1 MTLANT
7 DFFDLKDAA
16 FKGLVREDVMDQIY
30 DVTRIPLPFT
40 DLISSDSI
48 GNARAEWT
56 IDALADP
63 DITNATVDGA
73 DAGTN
78 DGAVGSR
85 VSNFTQLPDKVVKV
99 SDRARAGNTIG
110 FTDTLAYQIMMRQQ
124 ELRRDVEAIML
135 LNQASQ
141 EDDGDTVPGLLGGL
155 PAWLTSST
163 SSGAGGAD
171 GGFNFTTGLVEA
183 ATPGDGRAL
192 TETLVRQIAGSVWEG
207 GSDPS
212 VLMSVPAVIAAFSQF
227 MFDTSSRIARLQRQT
242 EAVQA
247 GVAIGYVD
255 VFLSDFN
262 VSLEFVPNRLQQ
274 TAASGDTIPIQVAD
288 VFILSPAFAM
298 QGFLQGY
305 EVQPLAR
312 EGTADNR
319 QMTVDVTLKVLNEAA
334 HGVIRDVDPTL
345 AVTA

>member
-1 MTLANT
+1 MTAANT

-16 FKGLVREDVMDQIY
+16 FKGLVREDVMDQIF

-40 DLISSDSI
+40 DLISTDTI

-56 IDALADP
+56 IDALAAP
-63 DITNATVDGA
+63 ETNNATVDGA
-73 DAGTN
+73 DAGSN
-78 DGAVGSR
+78 DGTVGQR

-124 ELRRDVEAIML
+124 ELRRDVEAIL
-135 LNQASQ
+135 LFNQASN
-141 EDDGDTVPGLLGGL
+141 EDDGAAVPGRLGGL

-163 SSGAGGAD
+163 SRGAGGAD
-171 GGFNFTTGLVEA
+171 GGFDFTAGVVDA
-183 ATPGDGRAL
+183 ATPGDARGL
-192 TETLVRQIAGSVWEG
+192 TETLVRQITGDVWEG

-212 VLMSVPAVIAAFSQF
+212 ILMSVPAVIAGFSQF
-227 MFDTSSRIARLQRQT
+227 MFTSSSRIARLQRQT

-274 TAASGDTIPIQVAD
+274 VADSGDTIPVDVAD
-288 VFILSPAFAM
+288 VFVISPAFAM

-305 EVQPLAR
+305 QVKPLAR
-312 EGTADNR
+312 DGTAENR

-334 HGVIRDVDPTL
+334 HGVIADIDPTVAVL
-345 AVTA
+345 A

>member
-1 MTLANT
+1 MSLENT
-7 DFFDLKDAA
+7 DFFDLKDQA
-16 FKGLVREDVMDQIY
+16 FKGLVREDVMNQIY
-30 DVTRIPLPFT
+30 DVSKVPLPLT

-56 IDALADP
+56 LDQLADP
-63 DITNATVDGA
+63 DVTNATVDGA
-73 DAGTN
+73 AAGTN
-78 DGAVGSR
+78 DGTLGDR

-135 LNQASQ
+135 QNQGSQ
-141 EDDGDTVPGLLGGL
+141 EDDGDTVPGLMGGL
-155 PAWLTSST
+155 PAWLTTST
-163 SSGAGGAD
+163 SRGVGGAD
-171 GGFNFTTGLVEA
+171 GGFNFTTGLVDA
-183 ATPGDGRAL
+183 VTPGEARGL
-192 TETLVRQIAGSVWEG
+192 TETLVRQIAGSVWEEG
-207 GSDPS
+207 ADPTI
-212 VLMSVPAVIAAFSQF
+212 LMSVPAVIAGFSQF
-227 MFDTSSRIARLQRQT
+227 MFDNSSRIARLQRQT

-255 VFLSDFN
+255 IFLSDFN

-274 TAASGDTIPIQVAD
+274 VYDSAD
-288 VFILSPAFAM
+288 VGPIDVANLFVISPSWAM

-334 HGVIRDVDPTL
+334 HGVIADIDPTVT
-345 AVTA
+345 VTA

>member
-1 MTLANT
+1 MTTENT
-7 DFFDLKDAA
+7 DFFDLKDQA
-16 FKGLVREDVMDQIY
+16 FKGLVREDVMNQIY
-30 DVTRIPLPFT
+30 DVTKVPLPLT

-56 IDALADP
+56 LDALRDP
-63 DITNATVDGA
+63 DVTNATVDGA
-73 DAGTN
+73 AAGTN
-78 DGAVGSR
+78 DGNLGDR

-135 LNQASQ
+135 FNQSSQ
-141 EDDGDTVPGLLGGL
+141 EDDGDTVPGLMGGL
-155 PAWLTSST
+155 PAWLTTST
-163 SSGAGGAD
+163 SRGAGGAD
-171 GGFNFTTGLVEA
+171 GGFNFTTGIVDA
-183 ATPGDGRAL
+183 ATPGTARGL
-192 TETLVRQIAGSVWEG
+192 TETLVRQIAGSVWEEG
-207 GSDPS
+207 ADPTI
-212 VLMSVPAVIAAFSQF
+212 LMSVPAVIAGFSQF
-227 MFDTSSRIARLQRQT
+227 MFDNSSRIARLQRQT

-262 VSLEFVPNRLQQ
+262 VTLEFVPNRLQQ
-274 TAASGDTIPIQVAD
+274 TAPDATVVEVAD
-288 VFILSPAFAM
+288 LFILSPAFLM

-319 QMTVDVTLKVLNEAA
+319 QMTVDVTLKVLAESA
-334 HGVIRDVDPTL
+334 HGVVADIDPTIM
-345 AVTA
+345 VGP